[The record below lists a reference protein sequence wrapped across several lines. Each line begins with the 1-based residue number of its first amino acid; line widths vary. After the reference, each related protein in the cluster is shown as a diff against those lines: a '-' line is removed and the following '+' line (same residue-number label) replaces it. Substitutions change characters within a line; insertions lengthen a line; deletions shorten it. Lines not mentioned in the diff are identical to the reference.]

1 MDKYQEFLESIR
13 PYNPTLVEGVARAY
27 TLIFEEV
34 SDRPI
39 AERRLS
45 LAERRAAK
53 QASTP
58 QPSQNI
64 EPTQPTTQRT
74 EPRWLSRSDMT
85 QSKYM
90 DRLEELGYPP
100 EIKKQIIEI
109 IRRLRWISE
118 ESKKTTSSGKSVSSL
133 ALDEI
138 NKLEKNV
145 ILGLTQGDEESL
157 SDYIGNLTRKWNIDL
172 NQDYLP
178 AAAEPE
184 DDELVDEEEDPDYH
198 AGY

>member
-27 TLIFEEV
+27 TLIFEEA
-34 SDRPI
+34 SNDMALSKRM
-39 AERRLS
+39 S
-45 LAERRAAK
+45 LAERRAAR
-53 QASTP
+53 Q
-58 QPSQNI
+58 QPSQQLS
-64 EPTQPTTQRT
+64 EQPREQPRQQPRGRWQSRT
-74 EPRWLSRSDMT
+74 DVT